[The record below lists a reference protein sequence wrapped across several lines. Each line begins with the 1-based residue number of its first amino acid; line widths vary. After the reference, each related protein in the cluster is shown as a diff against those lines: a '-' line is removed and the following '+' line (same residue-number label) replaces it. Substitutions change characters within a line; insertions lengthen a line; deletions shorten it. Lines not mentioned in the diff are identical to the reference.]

1 MGSVAL
7 HGHTGDNLAALS
19 RPQSSRRNDKNG
31 CYHTT
36 QRRKRTELHRRGL
49 SRQRSRRLVGA

>member
-1 MGSVAL
+1 MGRVAL
-7 HGHTGDNLAALS
+7 QGHTGDNLVPLS

-36 QRRKRTELHRRGL
+36 PRRNGTELL
-49 SRQRSRRLVGA
+49 SRGVS